1 MDPVTSLTALSSA
14 ASSAGVSSMSQANLA
29 VQPGGVG
36 GTPAFQLPEAP
47 SPVVESGGFQTAQV
61 GELAQ
66 VGGAEPTSYGHM
78 LQQMVR
84 QVNDMQQTAGSKVRD
99 VLMGGPTTIN
109 DAMVSVEESGV
120 SFKLLSQVRN
130 KLVDSYQEI
139 MRMQV

>member
-1 MDPVTSLTALSSA
+1 MDPISIASALSS
-14 ASSAGVSSMSQANLA
+14 SSSIGGAGGAMAQTGSANTVVHQVA
-29 VQPGGVG
+29 GES
-36 GTPAFQLPEAP
+36 FRFNMPEAP
-47 SPVVESGGFQTAQV
+47 QPLVEGGAFQPAQV
-61 GELAQ
+61 YATN
-66 VGGAEPTSYGHM
+66 GAEPTSYGHM

-84 QVNDMQQTAGSKVRD
+84 QVNDIQDTAGSKVRD

-109 DAMVSVEESGV
+109 DAMVSVQEAGV